1 MEEKGVYLAI
11 QTPRQVR
18 KKPMYKNGMYRETDK
33 MSDLICENYP
43 MVLVMSRFGIALGF
57 GEKNIGEVCRQNG
70 VDACTFLTVVNFLVE
85 EVNTPVENISKCLSI
100 ENLIRYLHNAHDY
113 FLNFRLPHIRRKLVD
128 AISGCPEDV
137 AFVITKFFDEYAE
150 EVNKHMSYEERA
162 VFPYVRNL
170 LEGKR
175 DPKYNI
181 TIFRKRHDQIE
192 MKITELKNIL
202 IKYYPGAGTNMLNS
216 VLFDIFATEEDYEA
230 FNKRQSAYQV
240 KKGDLS
246 QYHGNCYLGID
257 AGSTTTKTALVGE
270 DGTLLYSFYSNNN
283 GSPLKTA
290 IRSIQEI
297 YSILPEDAHI
307 AFSCSTGYGEA
318 LMKAALLL
326 DEGEVETVSHYY
338 AAAFFDPEVD
348 CIVDIGGQDM
358 K

>member
-1 MEEKGVYLAI
+1 M
-11 QTPRQVR
+11 
-18 KKPMYKNGMYRETDK
+18 
-33 MSDLICENYP
+33 
-43 MVLVMSRFGIALGF
+43 
-57 GEKNIGEVCRQNG
+57 
-70 VDACTFLTVVNFLVE
+70 DACTFLTVVNFLVD

-202 IKYYPGAGTNMLNS
+202 IKYDPGAGTNMLNS
-216 VLFDIFATEEDYEA
+216 VLFDIFATEEDLASHTRVE
-230 FNKRQSAYQV
+230 
-240 KKGDLS
+240 D
-246 QYHGNCYLGID
+246 YLFVPAIL
-257 AGSTTTKTALVGE
+257 ALE
-270 DGTLLYSFYSNNN
+270 KQL
-283 GSPLKTA
+283 
-290 IRSIQEI
+290 
-297 YSILPEDAHI
+297 
-307 AFSCSTGYGEA
+307 
-318 LMKAALLL
+318 
-326 DEGEVETVSHYY
+326 
-338 AAAFFDPEVD
+338 
-348 CIVDIGGQDM
+348 
-358 K
+358 

>member
-1 MEEKGVYLAI
+1 
-11 QTPRQVR
+11 
-18 KKPMYKNGMYRETDK
+18 MYRETDK

-85 EVNTPVENISKCLSI
+85 EVNTPVD
-100 ENLIRYLHNAHDY
+100 NAHDY

-216 VLFDIFATEEDYEA
+216 VLFDIFATEEDLASHTRVE
-230 FNKRQSAYQV
+230 
-240 KKGDLS
+240 D
-246 QYHGNCYLGID
+246 YLFVPAIL
-257 AGSTTTKTALVGE
+257 ALE
-270 DGTLLYSFYSNNN
+270 KQL
-283 GSPLKTA
+283 
-290 IRSIQEI
+290 
-297 YSILPEDAHI
+297 
-307 AFSCSTGYGEA
+307 
-318 LMKAALLL
+318 
-326 DEGEVETVSHYY
+326 
-338 AAAFFDPEVD
+338 
-348 CIVDIGGQDM
+348 
-358 K
+358 

>member
-1 MEEKGVYLAI
+1 
-11 QTPRQVR
+11 
-18 KKPMYKNGMYRETDK
+18 MYRETDK
-33 MSDLICENYP
+33 MSDLICETYP
-43 MVLVMSRFGIALGF
+43 MVLVMSRFGIALGC

-216 VLFDIFATEEDYEA
+216 VLFDIFATEEDLASHTRVE
-230 FNKRQSAYQV
+230 
-240 KKGDLS
+240 D
-246 QYHGNCYLGID
+246 YLF
-257 AGSTTTKTALVGE
+257 V
-270 DGTLLYSFYSNNN
+270 
-283 GSPLKTA
+283 PA
-290 IRSIQEI
+290 I
-297 YSILPEDAHI
+297 
-307 AFSCSTGYGEA
+307 
-318 LMKAALLL
+318 
-326 DEGEVETVSHYY
+326 
-338 AAAFFDPEVD
+338 
-348 CIVDIGGQDM
+348 
-358 K
+358 